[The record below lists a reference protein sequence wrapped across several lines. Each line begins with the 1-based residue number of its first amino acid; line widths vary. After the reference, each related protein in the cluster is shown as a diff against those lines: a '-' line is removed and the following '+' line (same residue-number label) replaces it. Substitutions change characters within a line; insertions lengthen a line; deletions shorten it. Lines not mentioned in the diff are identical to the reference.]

1 MSRVMEKG
9 DALKIEEPGLRSV
22 YKFIDE
28 KMGAEYFGVQIVE
41 YEPGFS
47 TTSVHFHEK
56 RESAYIITEGAG
68 SMMLKGERR
77 ELRPGMVVFLSP
89 IDRHG
94 VVEAGPEGLKMI
106 EVWSPL
112 GQDRID
118 VKQ

>member
-1 MSRVMEKG
+1 MSRVMEKS
-9 DALKIEEPGLRSV
+9 DASKIEVLGLRSV

-28 KMGAEYFGVQIVE
+28 KMGAEHFGVQIVE

-47 TTSVHFHEK
+47 TTSVHFHEE
-56 RESAYIITEGAG
+56 RESAYIITEGEG
-68 SMMLKGERR
+68 SMMLKDERR

-94 VVEAGPEGLKMI
+94 VVGAGSDGLKMI
-106 EVWSPL
+106 EVWAPL

-118 VKQ
+118 VE